1 MLAVVP
7 FNGPGAKTAEAA
19 VVRTL
24 RKKATIVPQ
33 TSWTKS
39 ARKLFAPSH
48 SAEDISAVAEDVG
61 AQIVITG
68 LIKKDGRRWEL
79 SIGVRDGKT
88 GKTHDR
94 LRYPLK
100 GPRLTPDVTAI
111 LVKEINDAFDSAVGA
126 PAPAAESRPPQVA
139 ETKPAPEP
147 TKPPPVEPTKP
158 PPVEA
163 KAEAPPPKPTGPPA
177 KLSAAEGPPPP
188 VTDDD
193 EGRRRRRWC
202 TRP

>member
-7 FNGPGAKTAEAA
+7 FNGPGGKTGEAA

-48 SAEDISAVAEDVG
+48 SAEDIRAVAEDVG
-61 AQIVITG
+61 AKIDIPG
-68 LIKKDGRRWEL
+68 LVKRDGRRWEL
-79 SIGVRDGKT
+79 SLGVRDGKT

-100 GPRLTPDVTAI
+100 GPRVSPDVIAI
-111 LVKEINDAFDSAVGA
+111 LTKEINDAFDSMIKGEPTAD
-126 PAPAAESRPPQVA
+126 SRQPTVA
-139 ETKPAPEP
+139 EQKQTEAKPAQ
-147 TKPPPVEPTKP
+147 T
-158 PPVEA
+158 
-163 KAEAPPPKPTGPPA
+163 
-177 KLSAAEGPPPP
+177 
-188 VTDDD
+188 
-193 EGRRRRRWC
+193 
-202 TRP
+202 